1 MISPILSDILVIDV
15 ETTGLDPA
23 KHACIDLGA
32 VLLDRWL
39 NPVAEYSSLVA
50 PWEGAEIV
58 PEALHVNQISPS
70 AMNSAPKITEVIDK
84 FNKTFN
90 PNSKKLLLCGWNVWL
105 DVAFLKALYTRAGRD
120 WPFGYRLLDVQSIIT
135 FHSRLMPTSQA
146 NVIKNYLGEEQ
157 PHRALPDAQQTAK
170 LLRLFAE
177 RQCGSIVGDSGQ

>member
-90 PNSKKLLLCGWNVWL
+90 PNSKKLLLS
-105 DVAFLKALYTRAGRD
+105 F
-120 WPFGYRLLDVQSIIT
+120 I
-135 FHSRLMPTSQA
+135 
-146 NVIKNYLGEEQ
+146 
-157 PHRALPDAQQTAK
+157 
-170 LLRLFAE
+170 
-177 RQCGSIVGDSGQ
+177 